1 MLLANWTFTKDILH
15 TTTYLKTYLK
25 HLQNCSKSNQTFLGL
40 DASLSGVFSSSGFSS
55 PAPSSALGSGVVALE
70 SAGGGGARPP
80 LSDGGAKIYYNGKI
94 VRWNNWTNR

>member
-1 MLLANWTFTKDILH
+1 MNFQTLECIVSDYKYYKYRNCC

-55 PAPSSALGSGVVALE
+55 PVPSSALGSGVVALE
-70 SAGGGGARPP
+70 SAGGGGAKPP
-80 LSDGGAKIYYNGKI
+80 LSDGGAEI
-94 VRWNNWTNR
+94 